1 MQYKYPRLTG
11 SFQAFSDLS
20 RPNSSKL
27 DEDNIEQ
34 YRQWKANQLKE

>member
-1 MQYKYPRLTG
+1 MQYKLPRLTG
-11 SFQAFSDLS
+11 SFRAFSELA

-27 DEDNIEQ
+27 PEDNIEE

>member
-1 MQYKYPRLTG
+1 L
-11 SFQAFSDLS
+11 SDLA
-20 RPNSSKL
+20 RPNCSKL